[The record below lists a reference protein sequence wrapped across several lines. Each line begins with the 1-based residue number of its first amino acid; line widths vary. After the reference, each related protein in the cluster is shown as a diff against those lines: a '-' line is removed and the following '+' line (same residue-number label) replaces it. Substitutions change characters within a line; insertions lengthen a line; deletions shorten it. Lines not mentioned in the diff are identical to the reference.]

1 MKEFGTRGKLV
12 AVLLSLATMLGCG
25 ALEASQP
32 SVQTSTGLVAT
43 SPVLNFGSV
52 PVGTTSVL
60 SNTVVNKT
68 KSPIVVTRAQVSQ
81 ADFQVTGKKLP
92 LTLAPGQSTV
102 LQIVYSPQTVGS
114 SQGRVVL
121 ASNMIRSTPIFTM
134 SGIAI
139 NSSHI
144 KLNPSSFSF
153 GNVSLGKTQTQAAA
167 LSNPGKV
174 AVTIMRVAISQK
186 GFALSGLQLPM
197 TLRAGQSVPVSVS
210 FTPTGSGAVKG
221 TILLSGTVSVKVAK
235 QRPVAFGGREPET
248 VFAVNTVPT
257 VLNVAVS
264 GVGMASGQLVV
275 SPTSLALGNVKIGAS
290 QTQAA
295 TLINSGSTS
304 VTISQATISG
314 KGFRMSGITFPLTLA
329 AGERK
334 SFAITFAPQSAGSAS
349 GSIAVVSD
357 ASNSVVSVPVSGM
370 ATAAPG
376 TLASNPA
383 SLTFGSVQVGQ
394 GQTLSETL
402 TNSGSSSVTVSQ
414 ASFSGSGFTI
424 TGLSLPLTLAAGQS
438 AAFSVTFK
446 PQSSGPVSSA
456 LTLTS
461 DASNGALA
469 VPITG
474 SGVTAGALA
483 SSPASLSFGSVQASN
498 PKTVAGTL
506 TNSGG
511 SSISI
516 TQANISG
523 TGFSLSGLTLPFT
536 LAAGQSK
543 SFNVTFTPQAGGSAS
558 GSLAIVS
565 NASNPSLSIPLTASS
580 ATPGVLSTS
589 DSSLTFGSVPVA
601 GSATQSETLTNTGG
615 STVTVTQANVSGSAF
630 RTSGLSLPLT
640 LSPGQSFTF
649 GAVFNPTTGGSITG
663 SISVVS
669 DASDSSLTISL
680 AGTATVPGQLALSPA
695 SLNFGTVTVG
705 QAKSLPATL
714 TASGS
719 SITVTAASMTTSEFK
734 VSGLSLPLTLAAGQ
748 SASFT
753 VIFTPQ
759 SSGTASASGSFASN
773 ASNSSAVQSLTGNGA
788 APPQHSVALSWTPSA
803 SSVVAYN
810 VYRGTSSGGSYSKIS
825 SMNAS
830 TSYIDDTV
838 QAGQTYVYVTTAV
851 DGSGKESA
859 NSNQALAVIPTP

>member
-1 MKEFGTRGKLV
+1 
-12 AVLLSLATMLGCG
+12 MLGCG

-32 SVQTSTGLVAT
+32 SAQTSTGLVAT
-43 SPVLNFGSV
+43 SPVVDFGTV
-52 PVGTTSVL
+52 PVGSTGVL
-60 SNTVVNKT
+60 TNTIVNKT
-68 KSPIVVTRAQVSQ
+68 KSPIVVTRAQVDQ
-81 ADFQVTGKKLP
+81 TDFQITGNKLP
-92 LTLAPGQSTV
+92 LTLGPGQRTA
-102 LQIVYSPQTVGS
+102 LQIVYSPQSVGS

-121 ASNMIRSTPIFTM
+121 ASNIIRPTPIFTM
-134 SGIAI
+134 SGTAI
-139 NSSHI
+139 NSSRI

-153 GNVSLGKTQTQAAA
+153 GNVRMGQTQTQAAA

-186 GFALSGLQLPM
+186 GFALSGLTLPM

-210 FTPTGSGAVKG
+210 FTPTTNGAVRG
-221 TILLSGTVSVKVAK
+221 TISFSGRVSVRVAK
-235 QRPVAFGGREPET
+235 QRPVVFGGRQADT
-248 VFAVNTVPT
+248 VFAVSTLPT
-257 VLNVAVS
+257 ALNVAVS
-264 GVGMASGQLVV
+264 GVGMATGQLVV
-275 SPTSLALGNVKIGAS
+275 SPPSLALGNVKIGGSLAQS
-290 QTQAA
+290 A
-295 TLINSGSTS
+295 TLINSSTTS
-304 VTISQATISG
+304 VTVSQATVSG

-329 AGERK
+329 AGGRK
-334 SFAITFAPQSAGSAS
+334 SFTITFAPQSAGSSS
-349 GSIAVVSD
+349 GSIAVMSD
-357 ASNSVVSVPVSGM
+357 ASNSVVSMPVSGM
-370 ATAAPG
+370 ATALG
-376 TLASNPA
+376 TLAANPA
-383 SLTFGSVQVGQ
+383 SLSFGSVQVGQ
-394 GQTLSETL
+394 GQILSETL

-414 ASFSGSGFTI
+414 ANFTGSGFTT

-438 AAFSVTFK
+438 VAFSVTFK
-446 PQSSGPVSSA
+446 PQSSGPVSGA

-461 DASNGALA
+461 DASNGALI
-469 VPITG
+469 VPIAG
-474 SGVTAGALA
+474 SGATAGALA

-516 TQANISG
+516 TQANVSG
-523 TGFSLSGLTLPFT
+523 SGFVLSGLTLPVT

-543 SFNVTFTPQAGGSAS
+543 TFNVTFTPQPGGSAS

-565 NASNPSLSIPLTASS
+565 NASNPALSIPLVASVAS
-580 ATPGVLSTS
+580 PGVLSTS

-601 GSATQSETLTNTGG
+601 GNATQSETLTNTGG

-649 GAVFNPTTGGSITG
+649 GAVFSPTTGGSITG

-669 DASDSSLTISL
+669 DASDSTLTISL
-680 AGTATVPGQLALSPA
+680 AGTATVAGQLAVSPA
-695 SLNFGTVTVG
+695 SLSFGTVTVG
-705 QAKSLPATL
+705 QTKSLPATL
-714 TASGS
+714 TAGGS

-759 SSGTASASGSFASN
+759 SSGTASASGAFASN
-773 ASNSSAVQSLTGNGA
+773 AANSSAVQALTGNGA
-788 APPQHSVALSWTPSA
+788 APPQHSVALSWTPST

-810 VYRGTSSGGSYSKIS
+810 VYRGSSAGGSYSKIS
-825 SMNAS
+825 AMNAS

-838 QAGQTYVYVTTAV
+838 QAGQTYVYVTTSV

-859 NSNQALAVIPTP
+859 NSNQALAVIPNP

>member
-43 SPVLNFGSV
+43 SPVLDFGSV

-60 SNTVVNKT
+60 SNTIVNKT

-81 ADFQVTGKKLP
+81 ADFQITGKKLP
-92 LTLAPGQSTV
+92 LTLAPGQSAV
-102 LQIVYSPQTVGS
+102 LQIVYSPQSVGS

-134 SGIAI
+134 SGVAI
-139 NSSHI
+139 NSSRI

-153 GNVSLGKTQTQAAA
+153 GNVAMGKTQTQAAT

-174 AVTIMRVAISQK
+174 AINIMRVAISQK
-186 GFALSGLQLPM
+186 GFALTGLQLPM
-197 TLRAGQSVPVSVS
+197 LLRAGQSVPVSVS
-210 FTPTGSGAVKG
+210 FTPTTNGAVKG
-221 TILLSGTVSVKVAK
+221 NILLSGSVSVKVAR

-248 VFAVNTVPT
+248 IFATNTVPT

-264 GVGMASGQLVV
+264 GVGTASGQLVV

-334 SFAITFAPQSAGSAS
+334 SFTITFAPQSAGSSS

-370 ATAAPG
+370 ATGPG

-394 GQTLSETL
+394 GQTLPETL

-461 DASNGALA
+461 DASNAALA

-523 TGFSLSGLTLPFT
+523 TGFTLSGLTVPFT

-543 SFNVTFTPQAGGSAS
+543 TFSVTFTPQSSGAAS

-589 DSSLTFGSVPVA
+589 DSSLTFGNVPVA

-649 GAVFNPTTGGSITG
+649 GAVFSPTAGGSITG

-669 DASDSSLTISL
+669 DASDSTVTISL

-705 QAKSLPATL
+705 QTKSLPATI
-714 TASGS
+714 TATGS

-753 VIFTPQ
+753 VVFTPQ
-759 SSGTASASGSFASN
+759 SSGTAAASGSFASN
-773 ASNSSAVQSLTGNGA
+773 ASNSSAVQSLTGIGA
-788 APPQHSVALSWTPSA
+788 APPQHSVALSWSPST

-810 VYRGTSSGGSYSKIS
+810 VYRGTGSGGSYSKIS

-859 NSNQALAVIPTP
+859 NSNQATAVIPTP

>member
-32 SVQTSTGLVAT
+32 SAQTSTGLVAT
-43 SPVLNFGSV
+43 SPVVDFGTV
-52 PVGTTSVL
+52 PVGSTGILT
-60 SNTVVNKT
+60 NTIVNKT
-68 KSPIVVTRAQVSQ
+68 KSPIVVTRAQVDQ
-81 ADFQVTGKKLP
+81 TDFQITGNKLP
-92 LTLAPGQSTV
+92 LTLGPGQRTA
-102 LQIVYSPQTVGS
+102 LQIVYSPQNVGS

-121 ASNMIRSTPIFTM
+121 AGNIIRPTPVFTM

-139 NSSHI
+139 NSSRI
-144 KLNPSSFSF
+144 KLNPSSFTF
-153 GNVSLGKTQTQAAA
+153 GNVQMGQTQTQAAA
-167 LSNPGKV
+167 LSNPGKI

-186 GFALSGLQLPM
+186 GFALSGLTLPM
-197 TLRAGQSVPVSVS
+197 TLRPGQSVPVSVS
-210 FTPTGSGAVKG
+210 FTPTANGAVRG
-221 TILLSGTVSVKVAK
+221 TISLSGRVSVRVAK
-235 QRPVAFGGREPET
+235 RRPVVFGGRQSET
-248 VFAVNTVPT
+248 VFATSTLPT
-257 VLNVAVS
+257 ALNVAVS

-275 SPTSLALGNVKIGAS
+275 SPASLALGNVKIGGS
-290 QTQAA
+290 LTQSA
-295 TLINSGSTS
+295 TLINSSSTS
-304 VTISQATISG
+304 VTVSQATVNG

-334 SFAITFAPQSAGSAS
+334 SFTITFAPQSTGSSS
-349 GSIAVVSD
+349 GSIAVMSD

-370 ATAAPG
+370 ATALG

-383 SLTFGSVQVGQ
+383 SLSFGSVQVGQ

-414 ASFSGSGFTI
+414 ANFTGSGFTT
-424 TGLSLPLTLAAGQS
+424 TGLSLPVTLAAGQS
-438 AAFSVTFK
+438 VAFSVTFK
-446 PQSSGPVSSA
+446 PQASGAVSGA

-461 DASNGALA
+461 DASNGALT
-469 VPITG
+469 VPIAG
-474 SGVTAGALA
+474 SGATAGALA
-483 SSPASLSFGSVQASN
+483 SSPASLSFGSVQTSN

-523 TGFSLSGLTLPFT
+523 SGFVLSGLTLPVT

-543 SFNVTFTPQAGGSAS
+543 TFNVTFTPQAGGSAS

-565 NASNPSLSIPLTASS
+565 NASNPTLSIPLVASVAS
-580 ATPGVLSTS
+580 PGVLSTS

-601 GSATQSETLTNTGG
+601 GNATQSETLTNTGG

-649 GAVFNPTTGGSITG
+649 GAVFSPTTGGSITG

-680 AGTATVPGQLALSPA
+680 AGTATVAGQLAVSPA
-695 SLNFGTVTVG
+695 SLSFGTVTVG
-705 QAKSLPATL
+705 QTKSLPATL
-714 TASGS
+714 TAGGS

-759 SSGTASASGSFASN
+759 SSGTASASGAFASN
-773 ASNSSAVQSLTGNGA
+773 AANSSAVQALTGTGA
-788 APPQHSVALSWTPSA
+788 APPQHSVALSWAPSA

-825 SMNAS
+825 AMNAS
-830 TSYIDDTV
+830 TSYVDDTI